1 MYFFLIKNIAI
12 GMYNKLF
19 NQELKKFPEGKI
31 GLKLNNIV
39 INNNKSVFVFVLYK
53 YFSIIFF
60 IKR

>member
-1 MYFFLIKNIAI
+1 
-12 GMYNKLF
+12 MYNKLF

-53 YFSIIFF
+53 YFSVIFF
-60 IKR
+60 IKRYKKKTYTPR

>member
-1 MYFFLIKNIAI
+1 
-12 GMYNKLF
+12 MYNKLF

-53 YFSIIFF
+53 YFYVIFF
-60 IKR
+60 IKRYKKKKYTDR